1 MTTSVTCVGLAV
13 LDFVFSLDSSVA
25 LGHKNFASSLRVAPG
40 GPAANAAVAIATMG
54 GSSRLIATLGSDTV
68 GDSIV
73 TDLEL
78 RGVDVSRVRRV
89 LGVVSP
95 VSTVTVDDRGER
107 TIVNHTDTDLFEG
120 SDAVTSNDMADSRAL
135 LTDLRWPD
143 GALSAIRHAN
153 KLGIP
158 SVVDCD
164 LTASSIHDAIISSA
178 THLVFSEPA
187 LIRMTGR
194 RDVDDALADVAVTTE
209 AFVGV
214 TLGRR
219 GFRWLERGTVRDF
232 SGIDVEVVNTLGA
245 GDVFHGAFALGLAE
259 GRNIDD
265 IIEWSSAAAAFKC
278 TGRGAGD
285 GFPTRAEVTS
295 LLEEVRA

>member
-54 GSSRLIATLGSDTV
+54 GSSRLIARLGSDTV

-78 RGVDVSRVRRV
+78 LGVEVSRVRRV

-95 VSTVTVDDRGER
+95 VSTVIVDDRGER
-107 TIVNHTDTDLFEG
+107 TIVNHTDTDFFEG
-120 SDAVTSNDMADSRAL
+120 SDAVSSNDMADSRAL

-164 LTASSIHDAIISSA
+164 LTASSIHDAIISLA

-194 RDVDDALADVAVTTE
+194 RDVDEALADIASTTE

-219 GFRWLERGTVRDF
+219 GFRWLERGTVRAF
-232 SGIDVEVVNTLGA
+232 PGIDVEVVNTLGA

-259 GRNIDD
+259 GRSIDD
-265 IIEWSSAAAAFKC
+265 TIEWSSAAAALKC
-278 TGRGAGD
+278 TGQGAGD
-285 GFPTRAEVTS
+285 GFPTRAEVTR